1 MNLSHKFKPYPS
13 IHTYPLVEALTQ
25 NTVSGQREQTTN
37 NTLLYFHFVAQATI
51 Q

>member
-1 MNLSHKFKPYPS
+1 MNLSHKYIS
-13 IHTYPLVEALTQ
+13 IHYTYPLVEPLTQ